1 MEYEIGTRLDVLI
14 EGLREVTNKLDVLL
28 LLFKEADPIKYK
40 KVIDE
45 INETIEKKK
54 EEEVK

>member
-1 MEYEIGTRLDVLI
+1 MDYETGIRLDVMA

-28 LLFKEADPIKYK
+28 LLFKEADPAKYK

-45 INETIEKKK
+45 INKEADKKK
-54 EEEVK
+54 